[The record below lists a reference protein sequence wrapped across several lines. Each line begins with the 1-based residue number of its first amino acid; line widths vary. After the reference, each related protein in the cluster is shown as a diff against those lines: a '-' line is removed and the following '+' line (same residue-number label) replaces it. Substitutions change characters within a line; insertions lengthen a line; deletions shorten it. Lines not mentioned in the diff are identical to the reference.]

1 MRGEDPFERLS
12 VIAVAVLIA
21 AAVLVPVGIWL
32 WELLT

>member
-1 MRGEDPFERLS
+1 MKRGEVFERLS
-12 VIAVAVLIA
+12 VIAVTVLIA

>member
-1 MRGEDPFERLS
+1 MKRDEIFERLS
-12 VIAVAVLIA
+12 EVAVAVLIA